1 VRRLTGI
8 AFRPHLLSSTSLDA
22 PAPFLHDVAGMAWH
36 RFLDHT
42 SEITLHVGAADWP
55 GLLVEAGLGLAEL
68 QLRGAPSEADGDWR
82 LLEVSSH
89 DREALLV
96 DWLNEIV
103 YLAETGLWV
112 PQEIEIQEASEAHLK
127 ARARGVTVEAPPSLV
142 KAATFHDLH
151 VRHLPEGLEAEI
163 ILDV

>member
-1 VRRLTGI
+1 
-8 AFRPHLLSSTSLDA
+8 
-22 PAPFLHDVAGMAWH
+22 MAWH

-68 QLRGAPSEADGDWR
+68 QLRGAATAAEAQDTDWR

-96 DWLNEIV
+96 DWLNEIIFF
-103 YLAETGLWV
+103 AETGLWV
-112 PQEIEIQEASEAHLK
+112 PQEIEIQEVSDAHLK
-127 ARARGVTVEAPPSLV
+127 ARVRGLAVEAPPSLV

-151 VRHLPEGLEAEI
+151 VRDLPEGLEAEV

>member
-1 VRRLTGI
+1 
-8 AFRPHLLSSTSLDA
+8 
-22 PAPFLHDVAGMAWH
+22 MAWH

-55 GLLVEAGLGLAEL
+55 GLLAQAGLGLAEL
-68 QLRGAPSEADGDWR
+68 LLRGAASSENGDWR
-82 LLEVSSH
+82 PLEVSSH

-103 YLAETGLWV
+103 YVAETALWV
-112 PQEIEIQEASEAHLK
+112 PVEIEIDDVSETHMK
-127 ARARGVTVEAPPSLV
+127 ARARGLTVDAPPSLV

-151 VRHLPEGLEAEI
+151 VRDLPDGLEAEV

>member
-1 VRRLTGI
+1 MIL
-8 AFRPHLLSSTSLDA
+8 
-22 PAPFLHDVAGMAWH
+22 GMAWH

-55 GLLVEAGLGLAEL
+55 GLLAEAGRGLAEL
-68 QLRGAPSEADGDWR
+68 LLRGAASEMNGDRR

-96 DWLNEIV
+96 DWLNEILYV
-103 YLAETGLWV
+103 AETGFWV
-112 PQEIEIQEASEAHLK
+112 PQEFEIQDVSDIHLA
-127 ARARGVTVEAPPSLV
+127 ARARGVTVDESPSLV
-142 KAATFHDLH
+142 KAATFHGLSVRDL
-151 VRHLPEGLEAEI
+151 PDGLEAEV

>member
-1 VRRLTGI
+1 
-8 AFRPHLLSSTSLDA
+8 
-22 PAPFLHDVAGMAWH
+22 MAWH

-55 GLLVEAGLGLAEL
+55 GLLAEAGRGLAEL
-68 QLRGAPSEADGDWR
+68 LLRGAAPEADGDWR
-82 LLEVSSH
+82 PLEVSSH

-96 DWLNEIV
+96 DWLNEILYV
-103 YLAETGLWV
+103 AETALWV
-112 PQEIEIQEASEAHLK
+112 AQEIEIQESSDTHLK

-151 VRHLPEGLEAEI
+151 VRDLPEGLEAEV

>member
-1 VRRLTGI
+1 M
-8 AFRPHLLSSTSLDA
+8 S
-22 PAPFLHDVAGMAWH
+22 PAPFLHPETTMAWH

-55 GLLVEAGLGLAEL
+55 GLLAQAGLGLAEL
-68 QLRGAPSEADGDWR
+68 LLRGTAPAASDADTAWR
-82 LLEVSSH
+82 PLEVSSH
-89 DREALLV
+89 DRESLLV

-103 YLAETGLWV
+103 YVAETGLWV
-112 PQEIEIQEASEAHLK
+112 PLEIEIDDVSETHLK
-127 ARARGVTVEAPPSLV
+127 ARARGVAVEAPPSLV

-151 VRHLPEGLEAEI
+151 VRDLPEGLDAEV

>member
-1 VRRLTGI
+1 
-8 AFRPHLLSSTSLDA
+8 
-22 PAPFLHDVAGMAWH
+22 MAWH

-55 GLLVEAGLGLAEL
+55 GLLTEAGLGLAEL
-68 QLRGAPSEADGDWR
+68 LLRGAASTVDGDWR
-82 LLEVSSH
+82 HLEVSSH

-96 DWLNEIV
+96 DWLNEII
-103 YLAETGLWV
+103 YIAETGLWV
-112 PQEIEIQEASEAHLK
+112 PAEIEIDDVSETHLK
-127 ARARGVTVEAPPSLV
+127 ARARGRTVEVPPSLV

-151 VRHLPEGLEAEI
+151 VRDLPEGLDAEV

>member
-1 VRRLTGI
+1 M
-8 AFRPHLLSSTSLDA
+8 P
-22 PAPFLHDVAGMAWH
+22 WH

-55 GLLVEAGLGLAEL
+55 GLLAEAGRGLTEL
-68 QLRGAPSEADGDWR
+68 LLRGAVQTADGEWR
-82 LLEVSSH
+82 PLEVSSH
-89 DREALLV
+89 DRESLLV

-103 YLAETGLWV
+103 FVAETGLWV
-112 PQEIEIQEASEAHLK
+112 PVEIEIEDVSEIHLK
-127 ARARGVTVEAPPSLV
+127 ARARGVTVEVPPSLV

-151 VRHLPEGLEAEI
+151 VRDSPDGLEAEV

>member
-1 VRRLTGI
+1 
-8 AFRPHLLSSTSLDA
+8 
-22 PAPFLHDVAGMAWH
+22 MAWH

-55 GLLVEAGLGLAEL
+55 GLLAEAGRGLAEL
-68 QLRGAPSEADGDWR
+68 LLRGASPEADGDWR

-103 YLAETGLWV
+103 YVAETGLWV
-112 PQEIEIQEASEAHLK
+112 PQEIEIQDVSDTHLK
-127 ARARGVTVEAPPSLV
+127 ARARGVAVDESPSLV
-142 KAATFHDLH
+142 KAATFHGLSVRDL
-151 VRHLPEGLEAEI
+151 PDGLEAEV

>member
-1 VRRLTGI
+1 
-8 AFRPHLLSSTSLDA
+8 
-22 PAPFLHDVAGMAWH
+22 MAWH

-55 GLLVEAGLGLAEL
+55 GLLAQAGLGLAEL
-68 QLRGAPSEADGDWR
+68 LLRGATASADGDWR
-82 LLEVSSH
+82 PLEVASH

-103 YLAETGLWV
+103 YIAETGLWV
-112 PQEIEIQEASEAHLK
+112 PTEIEIEEVSASQLK
-127 ARARGVTVEAPPSLV
+127 ARARGVTVEAPPALV
-142 KAATFHDLH
+142 KAATFHELH
-151 VRHLPEGLEAEI
+151 VRDLPGGLEAEV

>member
-1 VRRLTGI
+1 
-8 AFRPHLLSSTSLDA
+8 
-22 PAPFLHDVAGMAWH
+22 MAWH

-55 GLLVEAGLGLAEL
+55 GLLAEAGLGLAEL
-68 QLRGAPSEADGDWR
+68 LLRGAVAAAPDPETGWR
-82 LLEVSSH
+82 SLEVSSH

-103 YLAETGLWV
+103 YLAETRLWV
-112 PQEIEIQEASEAHLK
+112 PQEIEIEESSDTHLK
-127 ARARGVTVEAPPSLV
+127 ARACGVTVEESPSLV
-142 KAATFHDLH
+142 KAATFHGLH
-151 VRHLPEGLEAEI
+151 VRDLAEGLDAEV

>member
-1 VRRLTGI
+1 
-8 AFRPHLLSSTSLDA
+8 
-22 PAPFLHDVAGMAWH
+22 MAWH

-42 SEITLHVGAADWP
+42 SEITLQVGAADWP
-55 GLLVEAGLGLAEL
+55 GLLAQAGRGLAEL
-68 QLRGAPSEADGDWR
+68 LLRGTPAAAEGDWR
-82 LLEVSSH
+82 PLEVSSH

-96 DWLNEIV
+96 DWLNEIL

-112 PQEIEIQEASEAHLK
+112 AVDFAVDDCSETHLK
-127 ARARGVTVEAPPSLV
+127 ARARGVTVDESPSLV

-151 VRHLPEGLEAEI
+151 VRDLPEGLEAEV

>member
-1 VRRLTGI
+1 
-8 AFRPHLLSSTSLDA
+8 
-22 PAPFLHDVAGMAWH
+22 MAWH

-42 SEITLHVGAADWP
+42 SEITLHVGAGGWSA
-55 GLLVEAGLGLAEL
+55 LLAEAGLGLAEL
-68 QLRGAPSEADGDWR
+68 LLRGAAAAPDPENTGWR
-82 LLEVSSH
+82 PLEVASH

-96 DWLNEIV
+96 DWLNELV

-112 PQEIEIQEASEAHLK
+112 PQEIEIEEASETHLK
-127 ARARGVTVEAPPSLV
+127 ARARGVTVEEAPSLV

-151 VRHLPEGLEAEI
+151 VRDLADGLEAEV